1 MLHMIFFSLILGLFH
16 GPENTL
22 ITIYDKDCGYCQ
34 VLLEST
40 YQNDDVSAALSNYNH
55 QLFEASERESKEMIK
70 EFGITSFPTQIR
82 ITKAK
87 DTLLLEGYVNVEQQ
101 LRFLEGKTNTGK
113 AVKELSNTAGG
124 IKEKMAV
131 QNSGFSERGKVYI
144 CSFVKGRESFEDFLK
159 GVKKAAQR
167 DGVKYNNIYKLVS
180 DSSRDIICKNEKAIK
195 MREKSSLFKYAL
207 DIGNY
212 KFIEDIVD
220 HDGDGKCNPNIDYAQ
235 KETLEDGTEEDLM
248 GFLDKIIDDYN
259 NVGGS
264 NAVHDISALKR
275 VKRGIE
281 FCLKTL

>member
-124 IKEKMAV
+124 IKEKVAG
-131 QNSGFSERGKVYI
+131 QSSELSEIGKKFI
-144 CSFVKGRESFEDFLK
+144 CIFVKNESFEDFMTK
-159 GVKKAAQR
+159 AEKMVKREGIKFENIQ
-167 DGVKYNNIYKLVS
+167 KYISDVS
-180 DSSRDIICKNEKAIK
+180 N
-195 MREKSSLFKYAL
+195 
-207 DIGNY
+207 
-212 KFIEDIVD
+212 DIVCENKLSI
-220 HDGDGKCNPNIDYAQ
+220 HMRK
-235 KETLEDGTEEDLM
+235 
-248 GFLDKIIDDYN
+248 
-259 NVGGS
+259 
-264 NAVHDISALKR
+264 KR
-275 VKRGIE
+275 VYSN
-281 FCLKTL
+281 TL

>member
-113 AVKELSNTAGG
+113 AVNELSDTADGIEGRGFGQGAVLSAGAQSYICSAVRARRPFTQVLERIERVANKESVKYDDIYKFLSDLSNT
-124 IKEKMAV
+124 
-131 QNSGFSERGKVYI
+131 
-144 CSFVKGRESFEDFLK
+144 
-159 GVKKAAQR
+159 
-167 DGVKYNNIYKLVS
+167 
-180 DSSRDIICKNEKAIK
+180 IICENTKAIK
-195 MREKSSLFKYAL
+195 MR
-207 DIGNY
+207 
-212 KFIEDIVD
+212 
-220 HDGDGKCNPNIDYAQ
+220 
-235 KETLEDGTEEDLM
+235 
-248 GFLDKIIDDYN
+248 
-259 NVGGS
+259 
-264 NAVHDISALKR
+264 
-275 VKRGIE
+275 
-281 FCLKTL
+281 